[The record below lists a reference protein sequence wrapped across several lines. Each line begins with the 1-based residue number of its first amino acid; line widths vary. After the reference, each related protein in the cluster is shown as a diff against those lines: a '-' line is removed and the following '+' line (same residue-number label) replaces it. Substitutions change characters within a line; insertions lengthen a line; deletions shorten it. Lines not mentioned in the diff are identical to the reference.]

1 MSLRRAAVLPLALA
15 SLVLGA
21 CRGEETKPDPVVGD
35 PGAAGK
41 GAADG
46 GGQSGS
52 GGAVDGPGLRVATFN
67 VARFFNTTCDTG
79 TCGGDAFEPVVDKAA
94 FDKKVASLVQG
105 FQTLDADVLLLEEIE
120 EQSCLDAVVQ
130 KLGGQYPTAVVAETG
145 FAASVDVAV
154 LSRLP
159 LIETRTHRQDQLPL
173 EGGGTTTFTRE
184 FFEVRL
190 SRGGVPITVFAAHFR
205 SKRDDD
211 ADRRRAEGIGA
222 RKIVLAAHAERPDEL
237 MVWGGD
243 LNDHP
248 GSPDFD
254 LIFAGGDLVRVVAE
268 DLPYPQ
274 DATFQFGGTRSAID
288 HLIVPKAQA
297 GRHLKGSSKVFRG
310 SGTWGFAS
318 SDHAAVRA
326 TFE

>member
-1 MSLRRAAVLPLALA
+1 MSLRSIGLVSATLVSLA
-15 SLVLGA
+15 LGA
-21 CRGEETKPDPVVGD
+21 CGGDEAKPDPVVGD
-35 PGAAGK
+35 PGTAGSA
-41 GAADG
+41 GSDG
-46 GGQSGS
+46 GGQAGK
-52 GGAVDGPGLRVATFN
+52 GNVDGKGLRVATFN
-67 VARFFNTTCDTG
+67 VARFFNATCDTG
-79 TCGGDAFEPVVDKAA
+79 DCGGDAFEPVVSKSA
-94 FDKKVASLVQG
+94 FDQKVAALVKG
-105 FQTLDADVLLLEEIE
+105 VETLDADILLLEEIE
-120 EQSCLDAVVQ
+120 DQSCLDAVAA
-130 KLGGQYPTAVVAETG
+130 KLGGGYPTAIVAETG

-154 LSRLP
+154 LARLP
-159 LIETRTHRQDQLPL
+159 LIETRRHRQDALPL

-190 SRGGVPITVFAAHFR
+190 SRDGVPLTVFASHFR

-248 GSPDFD
+248 GSADFD

-274 DATFQFGGTRSAID
+274 DATFQFSGSRSAID

-297 GRHLKGSSKVFRG
+297 GKHVKGSSKVFRG